1 MTVGPGVHGAW
12 PADGGVS
19 VMRRCAHVNLWI
31 GPISSKHV
39 RSVTRY
45 GIDERSSVNCA
56 VRFRNPGAPQG
67 VFPESAI
74 VGGCRAVVE
83 YRRHPV
89 EPGMLHPSVAAGHGV
104 RRHESARKQNSEEH
118 RMQRGREKTGDHDA
132 SLANSYISASI
143 HRVQRRIMASTTP
156 RTAIDTAVAGRRNP
170 P

>member
-1 MTVGPGVHGAW
+1 MLIRDRRMTVGPGVHGAW

-31 GPISSKHV
+31 GPI
-39 RSVTRY
+39 
-45 GIDERSSVNCA
+45 SSVNCA